1 MQDLKVLCLL
11 AVILW
16 GIILVHALPNSID
29 KAWGGKHAPAVQHSR
44 GH

>member
-11 AVILW
+11 VVVLW
-16 GIILVHALPNSID
+16 GIILLYALPNAID
-29 KAWGGKHAPAVQHSR
+29 KAWGGKHAPAVQHSK